1 MTKDEIKK
9 WLSGELKV
17 TIAVDKDFISWDNA
31 WLLSVETEIALG
43 GEVISSSRDIVYL
56 PR

>member
-9 WLSGELKV
+9 WLSEELKV
-17 TIAVDKDFISWDNA
+17 TIAVDKDFISWDDA
-31 WLLSVETEIALG
+31 WVLSVETEIALG
-43 GEVISSSRDIVYL
+43 GEVISSSEDRVYL